1 MRSASSRE
9 HQVRTAERYFSHFAD
24 DDHRAFVGGGRHLL
38 HRVTKV
44 LFRRRTFER
53 RMKAVAGFLNE
64 FGGVAGKRVL
74 DLGCGSGEVSRMVAR
89 MGAHVTGLDVVGA
102 RIAAARRQSVAAG
115 LQDRTEFYVADVTE
129 APRRRADVTLIVS
142 VCEYYDDV
150 APFLSAACDA
160 TGERLVLVDTRG
172 PGWRRALRYLLAAL
186 KGFRIHYRTP
196 EEFAAIVA
204 RAGFTETHRVR
215 GHSFWACAYR
225 RTAPSA

>member
-1 MRSASSRE
+1 M
-9 HQVRTAERYFSHFAD
+9 
-24 DDHRAFVGGGRHLL
+24 
-38 HRVTKV
+38 
-44 LFRRRTFER
+44 FER

-115 LQDRTEFYVADVTE
+115 LQDRTEFYVADVT
-129 APRRRADVTLIVS
+129 LIVS

-186 KGFRIHYRTP
+186 KGFRMHYRTP